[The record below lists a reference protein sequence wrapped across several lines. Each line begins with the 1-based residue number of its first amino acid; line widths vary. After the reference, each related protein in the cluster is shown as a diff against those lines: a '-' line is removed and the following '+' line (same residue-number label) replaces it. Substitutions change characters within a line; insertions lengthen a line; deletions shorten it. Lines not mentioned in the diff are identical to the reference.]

1 MEAQKSLC
9 AKAIL
14 RKMNDAEGI
23 SSKTSACIPEYSSN
37 KIMVLHA
44 IIHAHQWNLKIDP
57 TLVQVIKSSVA
68 KNIHWKGIFNK

>member
-44 IIHAHQWNLKIDP
+44 IIHAH
-57 TLVQVIKSSVA
+57 
-68 KNIHWKGIFNK
+68 